1 MVLLSHAPNLQIKF
15 ADFYLSGRLL
25 NLLVSCDHMCTDVK
39 HKAKFCFSFLSS
51 VISTVSHTDVHQRS
65 AAITSCIS
73 RESALET
80 LHLTVESFTIT
91 VESVPDLESALV
103 CSILL
108 ISSVQFATIVT
119 TSPYSVW
126 IQYNAQK

>member
-1 MVLLSHAPNLQIKF
+1 M
-15 ADFYLSGRLL
+15 
-25 NLLVSCDHMCTDVK
+25 
-39 HKAKFCFSFLSS
+39 
-51 VISTVSHTDVHQRS
+51 
-65 AAITSCIS
+65 ITSCIS
-73 RESALET
+73 QESALET

-119 TSPYSVW
+119 TSLYSVW

>member
-15 ADFYLSGRLL
+15 ADFYLSSHLL
-25 NLLVSCDHMCTDVK
+25 NFWLPVITCTDVK

-108 ISSVQFATIVT
+108 VSSVQFATIVT

>member
-15 ADFYLSGRLL
+15 ADFYLSGCLL
-25 NLLVSCDHMCTDVK
+25 NFLVACYHIRTDVK
-39 HKAKFCFSFLSS
+39 HKAKFCFSFLLS
-51 VISTVSHTDVHQRS
+51 VISTVSRTGVHQRN

-80 LHLTVESFTIT
+80 LRLTVESFTIT

-103 CSILL
+103 
-108 ISSVQFATIVT
+108 
-119 TSPYSVW
+119 
-126 IQYNAQK
+126 